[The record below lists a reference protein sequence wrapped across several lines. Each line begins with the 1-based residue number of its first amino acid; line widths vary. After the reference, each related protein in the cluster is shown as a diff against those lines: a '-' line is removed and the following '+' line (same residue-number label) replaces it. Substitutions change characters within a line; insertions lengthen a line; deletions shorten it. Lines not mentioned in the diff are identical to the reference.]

1 MATRRPERTLF
12 AASLAAMGAAVLLA
26 YWLLFGHGPAGG
38 IAEPVPR
45 PAVGRVEVTRVT
57 GEAWVTRGGAPR
69 GLLLAGTALQES
81 DVIETS
87 AGAQVE
93 LGAGESYQVLLDGSA
108 RFAVKEIA
116 AELSRFRLDEGLA
129 EATVKG
135 GAGKLLVID
144 SSEDASVKTRGGRL
158 SVAVSGGRVALGVT
172 EGEAQLGAGG
182 QLVAVKAGQIS
193 VAERGR
199 APSAPAPL
207 PRSLLLKVEWPTAH
221 ETNRRRMIVR
231 GKATPGALVSVGGE
245 RVQVGSD
252 GVFTHVLLLREGEQI
267 IEASA
272 LDVAG
277 RRERVRSPP
286 VVLDT
291 RAPET
296 QFDTRDLWGKRRD
309 GVTSDKSPNR

>member
-1 MATRRPERTLF
+1 MATRRRERILF
-12 AASLAAMGAAVLLA
+12 VALLAAMCASVLLA
-26 YWLLFGHGPAGG
+26 YWILFGRTPTVGVV
-38 IAEPVPR
+38 EPDAR
-45 PAVGRVEVTRVT
+45 PVVARVEVTRVT

-69 GLLLAGTALQES
+69 GPLLAGTGLQES

-87 AGAQVE
+87 AGARVE

-108 RFAVKEIA
+108 RFAVKEIT

-135 GAGKLLVID
+135 AAGRLLVID
-144 SSEDASVKTRGGRL
+144 SSDDASVKTRGGRL

-172 EGEAQLGAGG
+172 EGEAQLGSGG
-182 QLVAVKAGQIS
+182 QLVAVNAGQIS

-207 PRSLLLKVEWPTAH
+207 PRSLLLKIEWPTVR
-221 ETNRRRMIVR
+221 ETNRRRMVVR
-231 GKATPGALVSVGGE
+231 GRTTPGALVSVGGE
-245 RVQVGSD
+245 RVQVDSD
-252 GVFTHVLLLREGEQI
+252 GAFTHVLQLREGEQI
-267 IEASA
+267 IEAAAS
-272 LDVAG
+272 DVAG
-277 RRERVRSPP
+277 RREKERSPP

-296 QFDTRDLWGKRRD
+296 RFDTRDLWGKRRQ
-309 GVTSDKSPNR
+309 

>member
-1 MATRRPERTLF
+1 MATRRRERTLF
-12 AASLAAMGAAVLLA
+12 TALLAAMCAAVLLA
-26 YWLLFGHGPAGG
+26 YWILFGRAPTVGVV
-38 IAEPVPR
+38 EPDAR
-45 PAVGRVEVTRVT
+45 PVVARVEVTRVT

-69 GLLLAGTALQES
+69 GPLLAGAGLQES

-87 AGAQVE
+87 AGARVE

-108 RFAVKEIA
+108 RFAVKEIT

-135 GAGKLLVID
+135 AAGKLLVID
-144 SSEDASVKTRGGRL
+144 SSDDASVKTRGGRL

-172 EGEAQLGAGG
+172 EGEAQLGSGG
-182 QLVAVKAGQIS
+182 QLVAVRAGQIS

-207 PRSLLLKVEWPTAH
+207 PRSLLLKIQWPTVR
-221 ETNRRRMIVR
+221 ETNRRRMVVR
-231 GKATPGALVSVGGE
+231 GRTTPGALVSVGGE
-245 RVQVGSD
+245 RVQVDSD
-252 GVFTHVLLLREGEQI
+252 GAFTHVLLLREGEQI

-272 LDVAG
+272 SDVAG
-277 RRERVRSPP
+277 RREKERSPP

-296 QFDTRDLWGKRRD
+296 RFDTRDLWGKRRQ
-309 GVTSDKSPNR
+309 